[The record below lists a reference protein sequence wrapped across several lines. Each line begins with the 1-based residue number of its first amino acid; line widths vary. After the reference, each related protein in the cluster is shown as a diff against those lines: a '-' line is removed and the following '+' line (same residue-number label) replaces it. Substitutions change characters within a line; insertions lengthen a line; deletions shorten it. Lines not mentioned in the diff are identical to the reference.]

1 MQAREEKS
9 MNEVKSV
16 GGVLI
21 SLVPKSQPVIFKS
34 RARFRVLLRRLGKR
48 VMVAWRSWNLRWH
61 EQVLRAAEIERA
73 RLKEQARLHE
83 RIPMTR
89 WHGHY

>member
-1 MQAREEKS
+1 
-9 MNEVKSV
+9 
-16 GGVLI
+16 
-21 SLVPKSQPVIFKS
+21 
-34 RARFRVLLRRLGKR
+34 
-48 VMVAWRSWNLRWH
+48 
-61 EQVLRAAEIERA
+61 VLRAAEIERA